1 MELQI
6 GYSSLHTLQRRSH
19 ASSDTHLE
27 AVWICPFQR
36 DLLSP
41 SKDYGIVYSILGNG
55 VNDRGR
61 PHFTIHSLPRL
72 RYYYSWPWR
81 HQSVPYSFILICIS
95 WDATQF
101 LIEITNTIFYNI
113 FFIII
118 FIIIIL
124 VFAFTSSSHS
134 HFTIYLFVVI
144 HYYHFTTS
152 LLHSSPPIYLYQKKY
167 PMKIMT

>member
-72 RYYYSWPWR
+72 RYYYSWPWS

-113 FFIII
+113 FFYYYIYYYHSCFCLHFILTFTFQMFNFSNLRTEI
-118 FIIIIL
+118 FI
-124 VFAFTSSSHS
+124 FEDEK
-134 HFTIYLFVVI
+134 
-144 HYYHFTTS
+144 
-152 LLHSSPPIYLYQKKY
+152 LLPRS
-167 PMKIMT
+167 

>member
-113 FFIII
+113 FLLLYLLLSFLFLPSLHPHIHILLFIYLLS
-118 FIIIIL
+118 FITIIL
-124 VFAFTSSSHS
+124 LLACYRAAHPFTY
-134 HFTIYLFVVI
+134 T
-144 HYYHFTTS
+144 
-152 LLHSSPPIYLYQKKY
+152 KKN
-167 PMKIMT
+167 IR